1 MANQLRQERKS
12 GAVSWP
18 AYAQALA
25 LVVGSTGIALLGRN
39 AFHLPDVVML
49 YLLAILI
56 ASFRFGRGPAITA
69 AALSV
74 ATYDFFFVPPFYTLS
89 VEHARHVMTF
99 AMMFGLGLVV
109 SNLAS
114 RLRQQ
119 ELQSR
124 LREENT
130 AALYELSRELVGVP
144 SAAAAAQIAARH
156 AAAVFGGTAVVLLC
170 DRTGK
175 LALPAAGDPAQ
186 RLGPA
191 ELAAARWANEHGRPA
206 GAGTEIFPAARV
218 SSIPLAIGLV
228 PLGLLVLT
236 DPAPGVMASEHRDF
250 LEVFARQIAFGIER
264 VRLAEEAEAATL
276 RASSE
281 AMRSSLLSAISHD
294 LRSPLAA
301 ITGAGTALRDDP
313 GRLGTQQR
321 ADLVDTVCTE
331 AERMER
337 LIANVLDMV
346 RIESGGMSP
355 RRDWV
360 PLEEVLGSALL
371 RLDAKLLG
379 REVRLNLP
387 EGLPLIPVDPVLF
400 EQVFVNLLDNAVKYT
415 PPGSPIEIGARFSGT
430 ELEIEAGDRGP
441 GIAPGEEERIFEK
454 FQRGPH
460 AAGGGV
466 GLGLSICRGIVQAHG
481 GSIVAANR
489 AGGGTVFR
497 IRLPLTEIPPT
508 VAPESA
514 GEEET

>member
-1 MANQLRQERKS
+1 MVGRRPGNA
-12 GAVSWP
+12 SWP
-18 AYAQALA
+18 AYAWSLA
-25 LVVGSTGIALLGRN
+25 LVVGSTGIALLGRS

-74 ATYDFFFVPPFYTLS
+74 ATYDFFFVPPFYTFS

-109 SNLAS
+109 SNLAA
-114 RLRQQ
+114 RLRRQ
-119 ELQSR
+119 EQQSR
-124 LREENT
+124 VREEHT
-130 AALYELSRELVGVP
+130 AALYALSRELVGVP
-144 SAAAAAQIAARH
+144 SAAGAAQIASRH
-156 AAAVFGGTAVVLLC
+156 AAAVFGGSAAVLLC
-170 DRTGK
+170 DRAGR
-175 LALPAAGDPAQ
+175 LALPAAGEPSAQ
-186 RLGPA
+186 FGPA
-191 ELAAARWANEHGRPA
+191 ELDAARWANEHGRPA
-206 GAGTEIFPAARV
+206 GAGTEIFPTAGIA
-218 SSIPLAIGLV
+218 SIPLSVGLV

-236 DPAPGVMASEHRDF
+236 HPAPGVMASEHRDF

-281 AMRSSLLSAISHD
+281 AMRSSLLSTISHD

-313 GRLGTQQR
+313 GRLGTEQR
-321 ADLVDTVCTE
+321 AELVDTICTE

-337 LIANVLDMV
+337 LIGNVLDMV
-346 RIESGGMSP
+346 RIESGGMAP

-371 RLDAKLLG
+371 RLDAKLQG
-379 REVRLNLP
+379 REVRTDLP
-387 EGLPLIPVDPVLF
+387 EGLPLVPVDPVLF

-415 PPGSPIEIGARFSGT
+415 PAGSPVEICARASDT
-430 ELEIEAGDRGP
+430 ELEIEVADRGP

-454 FQRGPH
+454 FNRGAH
-460 AAGGGV
+460 AGGGGV
-466 GLGLSICRGIVQAHG
+466 GLGLPICRGIVQAHG
-481 GSIVAANR
+481 GTIVAGNR
-489 AGGGTVFR
+489 SGGGTVFR
-497 IRLPLTEIPPT
+497 IRLPRTETPPT
-508 VAPESA
+508 VAA
-514 GEEET
+514 ETSGAVAV

>member
-1 MANQLRQERKS
+1 MTRQQPET
-12 GAVSWP
+12 ASWQ
-18 AYAQALA
+18 AYVFALA

-74 ATYDFFFVPPFYTLS
+74 ATYDFFFVPPFYTFS

-114 RLRQQ
+114 RLRRQ
-119 ELQSR
+119 EQQSR
-124 LREENT
+124 VREEHT
-130 AALYELSRELVGVP
+130 AALYALSRELVGVP
-144 SAAAAAQIAARH
+144 SAAGAARIASRH
-156 AAAVFGGTAVVLLC
+156 AAAVFGGSAAVLLC
-170 DRTGK
+170 DRAGK
-175 LALPAAGDPAQ
+175 LSIPGEGETSAN
-186 RLGPA
+186 LGPT
-191 ELAAARWANEHGRPA
+191 ELDAARWANEHGRPA
-206 GAGTEIFPAARV
+206 GSGTEIFPAAGIA
-218 SSIPLAIGLV
+218 SIPLSIGLV

-236 DPAPGVMASEHRDF
+236 HPAPGVMASEHRDF

-301 ITGAGTALRDDP
+301 ITGAGTASRDDP
-313 GRLGTQQR
+313 GRFGSEQR
-321 ADLVDTVCTE
+321 AVLVDTICTE

-346 RIESGGMSP
+346 RIESGGMAP

-371 RLDAKLLG
+371 RLDAKLQG
-379 REVRLNLP
+379 REVSTNLP
-387 EGLPLIPVDPVLF
+387 EGLPLVPVDPVLF

-415 PPGSPIEIGARFSGT
+415 PAGSPIEIGARAT
-430 ELEIEAGDRGP
+430 ENQLLIEVADRGP

-454 FQRGPH
+454 FNRGAH
-460 AAGGGV
+460 AGGGGV
-466 GLGLSICRGIVQAHG
+466 GLGLPICRGIVQAHG
-481 GSIVAANR
+481 GTIVAGNR

-497 IRLPLTEIPPT
+497 IRLPLDEAPPT
-508 VAPESA
+508 VAAEAP
-514 GEEET
+514 GEAAV